1 MMITIHSPLIIAL
14 FLWLSPATAVALQTD
29 ETPPLSPTIPVPVF
43 QAPIIETPSFKA
55 PSILIRNVL
64 SEVKVLRRQPLAVEL
79 AGNVIS
85 PRLPMGQRV
94 SKGEVL
100 LQLDNREA
108 TARLKQAQAD
118 VTRIEALLAYQLSQ
132 LDRAERNFSKG
143 VIARAEHEQLQSQV
157 VQTRAESVRARA
169 QQNIAELIVDK
180 HELRAPFSGVL
191 QQATPH
197 AGERLES
204 GREVTQILDD
214 QQLLASVE
222 LPPAEVAALKKQ
234 KLLLALPDKPT
245 EALQIKAIA
254 PAAKNNNGMIRLELY
269 LPITAEFIPGQT
281 LYLGLHT
288 QPGVAATHRNSIVS
302 R

>member
-1 MMITIHSPLIIAL
+1 MMITIHPPLIIAL

-29 ETPPLSPTIPVPVF
+29 ETPPLSPTIPAPVF

-55 PSILIRNVL
+55 PSILIRDVL

-79 AGNVIS
+79 AGSVVS

-132 LDRAERNFSKG
+132 LDRAERNLSKG

-157 VQTRAESVRARA
+157 LQTRAESVRARA

-234 KLLLALPDKPT
+234 KLLLALPEKPT